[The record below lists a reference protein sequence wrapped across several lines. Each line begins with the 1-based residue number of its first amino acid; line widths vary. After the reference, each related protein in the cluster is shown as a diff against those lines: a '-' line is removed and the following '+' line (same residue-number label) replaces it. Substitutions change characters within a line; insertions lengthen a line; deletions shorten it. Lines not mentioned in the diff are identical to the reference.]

1 MTAQNALPLTA
12 KFRQLSPPHRAATKL
27 GAEHDALVDIFFVFV
42 FAFGRT
48 HNFQLS
54 LFFFSHPILIFANG
68 SRATATCLPAHSR
81 ISQRRRHDIQ
91 LHQRGAHQRQQNQD
105 EKEAFYRTESQAVPC
120 ERAHSQRVNVG
131 CQPHGECN
139 VGRRRRRRRS
149 LSGLFMLLF

>member
-1 MTAQNALPLTA
+1 MVTAQNALPLTA
-12 KFRQLSPPHRAATKL
+12 KLDSYPLSQSRYEVGRRARCTCRY
-27 GAEHDALVDIFFVFV
+27 FFVC
-42 FAFGRT
+42 FGNT
-48 HNFQLS
+48 HNFQL
-54 LFFFSHPILIFANG
+54 FFSILIL
-68 SRATATCLPAHSR
+68 RTAPSNSDLPSCALQN
-81 ISQRRRHDIQ
+81 SQRRRHDIQ

-139 VGRRRRRRRS
+139 VGRRHS